1 MTDRLRVGVIFGGRS
16 GEHEISLLSAR
27 SVLGALDASR
37 YEAVQIGITHDGQ
50 WYTGPAALETFEQG
64 GTGSLEPAW
73 FPAEPG
79 LRCVFRWGEGKPM
92 DVVSRLDVV
101 FPVLHG
107 SYGEDGTVQGLLEL
121 ADIPYV
127 GAGVLA
133 SAVAMDKALFKT
145 VMEGRGLPVVEWG
158 LILAEEIQRDIEAAA
173 RRAEAVGAYPLFTK
187 PANLGSSVGISKVR
201 NRSDMI
207 EGLMDA
213 ARYDRRVLV
222 ERGVRAR
229 EIEVSVLGNETP
241 QASLPGEIL
250 PSDDFYSYRA
260 KYVDDSSQLLIP
272 APLDDATRDEARR
285 LAIEAFVAI
294 DGAGMARA
302 DFLLDQDDGRLYV
315 NELNTIPG
323 FTRISM
329 YPKLWD
335 ASGLPYSALMD
346 RLIELA
352 LERQAQKDRLV
363 RRYGSES

>member
-1 MTDRLRVGVIFGGRS
+1 MPDRLRVGVVFGGRS

-27 SVLGALDASR
+27 SVLGALDPQR
-37 YEAVQIGITHDGQ
+37 YDVVQIGITHDGQ
-50 WYTGPAALETFEQG
+50 WYTGPHVLEAFERGDMESLAPALLPAA
-64 GTGSLEPAW
+64 
-73 FPAEPG
+73 PG
-79 LRCVFRWGEGKPM
+79 LRCVFRWGEGRPM
-92 DVVSRLDVV
+92 ELVSRLDVV

-107 SYGEDGTVQGLLEL
+107 SYGEDGTIQGLLEL

-133 SAVAMDKALFKT
+133 SSVAMDKALFKT
-145 VMEGRGLPVVEWG
+145 VMQARGLPVLPWM
-158 LILAEEIQRDIEAAA
+158 LIRGDEIARDPQACAA
-173 RRAEAVGAYPLFTK
+173 RAEAVAPYPLFTK

-201 NRSDMI
+201 NRSDLV

-222 ERGVRAR
+222 ERGIRAR
-229 EIEVSVLGNETP
+229 EIEVSVLGNEDP
-241 QASLPGEIL
+241 QASIPGEIV
-250 PSDDFYSYRA
+250 PSDEFYSYRA
-260 KYVDDSSQLLIP
+260 KYVDDASQLLIP
-272 APLDDATRDEARR
+272 APIDDATRDEARR
-285 LAIEAFVAI
+285 LAVEAYRLI

-302 DFLLDQDDGRLYV
+302 DFLLDQDDGRLYL

-335 ASGLPYSALMD
+335 ASGLPYPALMD

-352 LERQAQKDRLV
+352 MERQAQKDRLV
-363 RRYGSES
+363 RRYGGAA

>member
-1 MTDRLRVGVIFGGRS
+1 MSERLRVGVIFGGRS

-27 SVLGALDASR
+27 SVLGALDPSR
-37 YEAVQIGITHDGQ
+37 YEVVQIGITHDGQ
-50 WYTGPAALETFEQG
+50 WYTGHAALEAFEKG
-64 GTGSLEPAW
+64 AVDSLEPAIL
-73 FPAEPG
+73 PAEPG
-79 LRCVFRWGEGKPM
+79 LRCVFRWGEGRPM
-92 DVVSRLDVV
+92 DIVNRLDVV

-121 ADIPYV
+121 ADVPYV

-145 VMEGRGLPVVEWG
+145 VMEARGLPVVGWC
-158 LILAEEIQRDIEAAA
+158 LVLSDEIRRDLDSAV
-173 RRAEAVGAYPLFTK
+173 RQAEAVGDYPLFTK

-222 ERGVRAR
+222 EQGLRAR
-229 EIEVSVLGNETP
+229 EIEVSVLGNESP
-241 QASLPGEIL
+241 EASLPGEIL
-250 PSDDFYSYRA
+250 PSDEFYSYRA
-260 KYVDDSSQLLIP
+260 KVRRQLITLLIP
-272 APLDDATRDEARR
+272 APLDDDLATRRGGWRWSLPSPSMAP
-285 LAIEAFVAI
+285 A
-294 DGAGMARA
+294 ARA
-302 DFLLDQDDGRLYV
+302 DFLLDQDDGTLYV

-323 FTRISM
+323 FTSISM

-335 ASGLPYSALMD
+335 ASGLPYPALMD

-352 LERQAQKDRLV
+352 LQRQAQKDALV
-363 RRYGSES
+363 RRYGSGL